1 MRVAMVNIGIVRM
14 AVRQLLMPMDVRMWF
29 ARRILRSMAVL
40 MMFVVPMKMLM
51 CHRLMMMQM
60 GMLLCKM
67 KPDPCNH

>member
-1 MRVAMVNIGIVRM
+1 MVNIGIVRM
-14 AVRQLLMPMDVRMWF
+14 AVRQLLMPMDVRMRL
-29 ARRILRSMAVL
+29 ARWILRSMAVS

-67 KPDPCNH
+67 KPDPCHH